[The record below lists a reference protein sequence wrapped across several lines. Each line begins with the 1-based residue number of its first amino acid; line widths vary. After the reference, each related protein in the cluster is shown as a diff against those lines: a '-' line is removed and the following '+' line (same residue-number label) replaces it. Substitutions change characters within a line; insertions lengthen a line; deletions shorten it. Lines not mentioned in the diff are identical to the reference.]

1 MKQKITPLSRICGI
15 ILGIVMTVILA
26 SVSIHSMLVS
36 TSFYLGQN
44 DRYNLTEEMKLLSVD
59 DYLDLIQQVKAA
71 FSFEV
76 TDPDALI
83 TVQGDVESFEDTFIK
98 QDSAVLTSESLQVS
112 GQVELS
118 EKFIST
124 IKKLENRKGNK
135 TEEQLNSALLNNIMG
150 LKITNATGNL
160 TIKEVKFTDASGME
174 LQSTIYAI
182 TKYTDGSVKRTEV
195 DDDFVL
201 LNVSEKADA
210 EVNIF
215 IFSEETDK
223 ADLSAI
229 NYSLVL
235 EGDAETEAEITFSY
249 KDTLTKEKI
258 TRIIGK
264 KVSMFT
270 QNEQE
275 VFSRVQSI
283 LKVGMVF
290 NVALFALAVAILII
304 AIKKQGKIVL
314 FGAGFY
320 AAITMI
326 ILAAVINIVGIKV
339 DFSQFISFG
348 FEKSTFLAWVFTNDF
363 VRDFTS
369 GFARFYDFML
379 IIPAGIIYILMR
391 IAVPKKGDPNDDYL
405 YQ

>member
-1 MKQKITPLSRICGI
+1 MKKKITPLSRICGI
-15 ILGIVMTVILA
+15 ILGIVMTVVLA

-124 IKKLENRKGNK
+124 VKRLENRKGNK
-135 TEEQLNSALLNNIMG
+135 TDEQVNKALFNNVMG
-150 LKITNATGNL
+150 LKIISEAENLKIKDVRFFDNEGN
-160 TIKEVKFTDASGME
+160 K
-174 LQSTIYAI
+174 LQSTLYSII
-182 TKYTDGSVKRTEV
+182 KYSDGSVKREEAKEDFITLNADEKAEAEV
-195 DDDFVL
+195 D
-201 LNVSEKADA
+201 A
-210 EVNIF
+210 F
-215 IFSEETDK
+215 IFSEEANIDASK
-223 ADLSAI
+223 IS
-229 NYSLVL
+229 YSLVL
-235 EGDAETEAEITFSY
+235 EGAKDMEAEITFSY
-249 KDTLTKEKI
+249 KDSLTKEQI
-258 TRIIGK
+258 TKIIGK
-264 KVSMFT
+264 KVPMFT
-270 QNEQE
+270 ANEQE
-275 VFSRVQSI
+275 EFSRVQGVLRAGI
-283 LKVGMVF
+283 GVNAV
-290 NVALFALAVAILII
+290 LFALAVVLVAV

-314 FGAGFY
+314 FGTGFY
-320 AAITMI
+320 AAITMV
-326 ILAAVINIVGIKV
+326 ILAAAMNILALTA
-339 DFSQFISFG
+339 DFSHVISFG
-348 FEKSTFLAWVFTNDF
+348 FEESTFLASVFTDNL
-363 VRDFTS
+363 VRDFAS
-369 GFARFYDFML
+369 GLARFYDFML